1 MEPYLKNYAEERLSI
16 SFDEL
21 LALGRRDRHD
31 ASEPFNM
38 AYLAIHG
45 SGAINGVSKLHGQVS
60 RRLFQPL
67 FPGWPEAEVPVT
79 HVTNGVHTPTWDS
92 SEADRLW
99 ELHCGKQYWYGTLAD
114 KEKGIRAAGDSDL
127 WQLRMDT
134 CKGLVAYVRSL
145 YGRQLAPRGALAE
158 ELTQAAQILDENTLT
173 LGFARRFAAY
183 KRPNLLL
190 HDTARLINILSNPER
205 PVQLVLA
212 GKAHPQD
219 VEGQEMIT
227 QWFEF
232 VRRPEVRSRVVFLSD
247 YDVLMAEHLVQGV
260 DVWVNTPRR
269 PWEASGTSGMKVL
282 VNGGLN
288 LSELDGWWAE
298 AYSPEVGWAIGDGR
312 EHGNDP
318 SWDAAEAESL
328 YAVLEREVIPEFYT
342 RDEHGIPRGWVAR
355 MRESMARLTPVFS
368 TNRVVRQYTE
378 EHYLSAAAAFRQR
391 ADNRGSM
398 GADLVAWQA
407 GLAKHWSALRFGPAT
422 VEQQGEQCLFRVQV
436 LFGDIDPDAVD
447 VELYADAR
455 NGGEPTTQAMK
466 RGERLAGTENAFT
479 YSVSVPTSRPVADY
493 TPRLVPRNEGAFVPL
508 EAPFILWHQAPA
520 WR

>member
-1 MEPYLKNYAEERLSI
+1 
-16 SFDEL
+16 
-21 LALGRRDRHD
+21 
-31 ASEPFNM
+31 M

-67 FPGWPEAEVPVT
+67 FPRWPEAEVPVT
-79 HVTNGVHTPTWDS
+79 HVTNGVHVPTWDS
-92 SEADRLW
+92 VEADRLW

-114 KEKGIRAAGDSDL
+114 KEKDIRAAGDSDL
-127 WQLRMDT
+127 WQLRANT
-134 CKGLVAYVRSL
+134 CKDLVAYVRRL
-145 YGRQLAPRGALAE
+145 YGRQLATRGASSEDLA
-158 ELTQAAQILDENTLT
+158 LAAQILDENVLT

-190 HDTARLINILSNPER
+190 HDPARLINILTNPER

-219 VEGQEMIT
+219 VEGQEMIA

-298 AYSPEVGWAIGDGR
+298 AYSPDVGWAIGDGR
-312 EHGNDP
+312 EHGDDP
-318 SWDAAEAESL
+318 SWDATEAGQL
-328 YAVLEREVIPEFYT
+328 YAVLEREVIPEFYA

-355 MRESMARLTPVFS
+355 MRESMARLTPAFS

-391 ADNRGSM
+391 AENQGSK
-398 GADLVAWQA
+398 GADLALWQA
-407 GLAKHWSALRFGPAT
+407 ELAKHWSAVRFGPAT
-422 VEQQGEQCLFRVQV
+422 VAQQGEQYLFHVQV
-436 LFGDIDPDAVD
+436 FLGDFDPDAVS
-447 VELYADAR
+447 VELYAEAQKD
-455 NGGEPTTQAMK
+455 GEPITEAMT
-466 RGERLAGTENAFT
+466 REELLAGRASAIT
-479 YSVSVPTSRPVADY
+479 YSASVPASRPVADY
-493 TPRLVPRNEGAFVPL
+493 TPRLVPRHEGAFVPL
-508 EAPFILWHQAPA
+508 EAPFILWHEAPT